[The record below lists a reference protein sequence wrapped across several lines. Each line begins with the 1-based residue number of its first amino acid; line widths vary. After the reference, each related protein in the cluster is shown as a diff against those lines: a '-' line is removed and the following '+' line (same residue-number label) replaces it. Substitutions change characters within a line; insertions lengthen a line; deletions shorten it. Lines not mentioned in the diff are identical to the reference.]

1 MKRLLRPAIVI
12 PAVAVLLFAGGILYA
27 VTTGLDSGAVD
38 ENEQVLADAGVYP
51 SSKEIGRNS
60 ETFAGEEAALPVPK
74 GVVTTV
80 AYAPPDGRLFL
91 AQWENKSAGCV
102 ALRKLESGICEMKR
116 LYLSPKFRGKG
127 FGKILAE
134 FIINEARKIGY
145 QKMRL
150 DTIQANMQEAIVL
163 YRQLGFNEIA
173 PYRVNP
179 LPGVIFMEL
188 VL

>member
-12 PAVAVLLFAGGILYA
+12 PAVAVLLFAGGIVYA

-80 AYAPPDGRLFL
+80 AYAPPDGTDQLEIVNYYVNRLRPDWAAKVERSLAGAAGTTTERSYRVTFSRGEQCLILGTAGMVADL
-91 AQWENKSAGCV
+91 AQPVYTLSAYGGAGDSC
-102 ALRKLESGICEMKR
+102 
-116 LYLSPKFRGKG
+116 
-127 FGKILAE
+127 
-134 FIINEARKIGY
+134 
-145 QKMRL
+145 
-150 DTIQANMQEAIVL
+150 
-163 YRQLGFNEIA
+163 
-173 PYRVNP
+173 
-179 LPGVIFMEL
+179 
-188 VL
+188 